1 MKNVIPGSRMPV
13 ISSPYP
19 RELLQALTNG
29 RTNGSI
35 SPSEQRRNREH
46 AHRRICKEKARLDD
60 QGLRF
65 REFEKEHD
73 LLIPSKG
80 IIDHCRFSLL
90 QPLVPRDRDRLSKL
104 GFRAAPIDLRAK
116 RGPGDEIFDPEP
128 GAELLLRS
136 SDGCRVLI
144 WPERVAVIASLSR
157 VLGLTND
164 RLDELSAQDVME
176 AYRQVTNDL
185 LPWTTIRAHLAGNGW
200 AIAEIALAIDVL
212 EDARRYADAYESIL
226 WRPVRK
232 RPYRY
237 KNGLVWAGSDNR
249 LTLYDKGVEM
259 LRRGLSHGPPPGEV
273 MRLERQWSSCR
284 SISRFADAIAHGH
297 GPRVPFLVKQD
308 GNRPFPGRFPL
319 DFRVLHQVLA
329 KELSLLDAP
338 LPLAGSRVDALAAH
352 MAECSRFHEVMRH
365 STDRK
370 TYQKYRRKML
380 AVRQE
385 SAGLPTLLR
394 ACYGGL

>member
-1 MKNVIPGSRMPV
+1 MQNVIRGRRRPAL
-13 ISSPYP
+13 SSPVP
-19 RELLQALTNG
+19 CEQLQALTNG

-35 SPSEQRRNREH
+35 SPSEKKRNREH
-46 AHRRICKEKARLDD
+46 AHRRSREEKLRHDEQRMRLI
-60 QGLRF
+60 
-65 REFEKEHD
+65 EFEKEHD

-90 QPLVPRDRDRLSKL
+90 QPLVSLDRERLFGS
-104 GFRAAPIDLRAK
+104 GFQPASIDLRAK

-128 GAELLLRS
+128 GAELLLREV
-136 SDGCRVLI
+136 DGCRVLV

-157 VLGLTND
+157 VLGFTND
-164 RLDELSAQDVME
+164 RLDELTELDVMD
-176 AYRQVTNDL
+176 ACRRVTNDL
-185 LPWTTIRAHLAGNGW
+185 LPWTTRRAHLAGDDW

-212 EDARRYADAYESIL
+212 EDARRYADAYESII
-226 WRPVRK
+226 WRRARK
-232 RPYRY
+232 PPHRY
-237 KNGLVWAGSDNR
+237 KRGLVWAGSDNR
-249 LTLYDKGVEM
+249 LTLYDKGAEM
-259 LRRGLSHGPPPGEV
+259 KRRGLSHGPLPGEM
-273 MRLERQWSSCR
+273 MRVERQWSGCR
-284 SISRFADAIAHGH
+284 SITSFADAISHGH
-297 GPRVPFLVKQD
+297 GPRLPFLVAPS
-308 GNRPFPGRFPL
+308 GNRPVALRSPL
-319 DFRVLHQVLA
+319 DHRVLHQLLA

-338 LPLAGSRVDALAAH
+338 LPLSGSRVDALAAH
-352 MAECSRFHEVMRH
+352 MAECQRFHEIMRH